1 MALRVRRRRAA
12 VTTSGFPKII
22 GPRYRSARQ
31 GKRGR
36 RRGGDENG
44 AFLAPS
50 VFSEY
55 SFDHPRRE
63 SGGDEPP
70 GGYSRGPPCPWPAP
84 TSTFHRRRTPSGA
97 SARFGS
103 PRSEASSGDRAWRS
117 AMKYR
122 LVNRRGDD
130 RNFRVVRYVSGRVGA
145 TTKSASQTYQAI
157 NAAPTE
163 CAAPSSLH
171 TPFPRETSAARP
183 ARARPPLRAEVRPQA
198 APDAQHAR
206 RP

>member
-1 MALRVRRRRAA
+1 M
-12 VTTSGFPKII
+12 
-22 GPRYRSARQ
+22 RQ

-44 AFLAPS
+44 AENGAS

-84 TSTFHRRRTPSGA
+84 TSTFHLRRTPSGA

-122 LVNRRGDD
+122 LVRRGG
-130 RNFRVVRYVSGRVGA
+130 RPKFSRRPVHYWYVSGRVGA